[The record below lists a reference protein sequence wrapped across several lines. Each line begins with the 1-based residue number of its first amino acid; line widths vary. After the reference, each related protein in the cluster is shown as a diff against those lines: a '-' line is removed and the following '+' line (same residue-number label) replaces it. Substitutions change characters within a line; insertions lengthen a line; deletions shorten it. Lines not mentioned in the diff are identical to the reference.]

1 MGMGMEMIS
10 FEIRVGQI
18 GKWNG
23 NGNVF
28 TLLISNESL
37 HVIPSLDYN

>member
-18 GKWNG
+18 GKWNENG

-28 TLLISNESL
+28 TLLISTEIR
-37 HVIPSLDYN
+37 VYM